1 MTTAQDI
8 TMNIMKDTARVV
20 DFTQMIQDQQK
31 FVRNARNIAGSKPT
45 KVEQAYIDLQVE
57 KLNQLEDIVKRWIWE
72 AFSDDKEVA
81 SKTMYWHGIQEN
93 YKISVVVEELKP

>member
-1 MTTAQDI
+1 MTTPQDI

-20 DFTQMIQDQQK
+20 DFTQMIKKQQE
-31 FVRNARNIAGSKPT
+31 FVSQAGRIAGSKPT

-72 AFSDDKEVA
+72 AFNDDKQVV
-81 SKTMYWHGIQEN
+81 SKTMYWHNIEQN
-93 YKISVVVEELKP
+93 YKISVVVEEIK